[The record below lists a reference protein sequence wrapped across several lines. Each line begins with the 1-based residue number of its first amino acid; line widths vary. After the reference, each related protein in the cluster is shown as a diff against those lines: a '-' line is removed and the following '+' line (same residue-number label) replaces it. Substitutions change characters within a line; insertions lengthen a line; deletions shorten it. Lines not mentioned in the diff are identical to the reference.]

1 MNQEERCS
9 ETYFLLLEQITT
21 LKLLKNYCDLSSMH
35 TILTPEGEVFL
46 GVGDTASSHQEVQ
59 NKTISL
65 ASGSR
70 GTGDYPTH
78 TAPKKR
84 TFLNV
89 IGWMFAKTSA

>member
-9 ETYFLLLEQITT
+9 ETYFLLLEQITR
-21 LKLLKNYCDLSSMH
+21 LKLLKNCGDLSSMH
-35 TILTPEGEVFL
+35 TRLTPKGEVFL
-46 GVGDTASSHQEVQ
+46 GVGDRASCNQVVQ

-65 ASGSR
+65 TSSSR
-70 GTGDYPTH
+70 GTGDYSTH

-89 IGWMFAKTSA
+89 IG